1 MASRRKSFAPIQTV
15 ARDPTVIDTF
25 AKLGIDSVGSTPEQ
39 ALASVRRDMP
49 LYSQIVDMAGL
60 PRVHH

>member
-1 MASRRKSFAPIQTV
+1 LADALQIV
-15 ARDPTVIDTF
+15 AHDETVIETF

-39 ALASVRRDMP
+39 ALASVRKDMP

-60 PRVHH
+60 PRVHR